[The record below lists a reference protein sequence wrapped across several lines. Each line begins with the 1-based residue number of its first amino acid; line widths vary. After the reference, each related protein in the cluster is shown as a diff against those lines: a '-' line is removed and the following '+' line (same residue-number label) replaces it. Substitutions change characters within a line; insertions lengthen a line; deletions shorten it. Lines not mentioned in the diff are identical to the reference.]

1 MAEGLIASLPID
13 CQRDCCQGVRWM
25 ETLADKIPD
34 FPTCRWEGKIYIV
47 IFEKETAN
55 IKGRKGC
62 LTKMRRK
69 PRVLRKNI

>member
-1 MAEGLIASLPID
+1 
-13 CQRDCCQGVRWM
+13 M
-25 ETLADKIPD
+25 EILADKIPD

-47 IFEKETAN
+47 VFEKKPAN